1 MPLDLERDDESIPYD
16 EQDDWFNDVW
26 NLWTSDI
33 VSKVRS
39 DTEIILLEARFIEDN
54 TELEP
59 EIWIRMY
66 WEKFRDIVT
75 EHPEYTDFQ
84 IKYFLYKN

>member
-66 WEKFRDIVT
+66 WEKFRKIVT